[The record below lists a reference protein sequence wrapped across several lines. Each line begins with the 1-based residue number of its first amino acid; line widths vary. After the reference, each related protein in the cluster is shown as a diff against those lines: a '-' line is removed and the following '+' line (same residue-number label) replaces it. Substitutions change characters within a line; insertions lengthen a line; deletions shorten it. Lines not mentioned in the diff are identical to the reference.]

1 MIFQMIFRESDRQF
15 HYSSSPPSLP
25 ASFVFLSSR
34 PMSSTMSNRPPVCPL
49 AFPEQPN
56 PRVQEAMFSMTD
68 AAEIIVYESDVTAT
82 SHPS

>member
-1 MIFQMIFRESDRQF
+1 
-15 HYSSSPPSLP
+15 
-25 ASFVFLSSR
+25 
-34 PMSSTMSNRPPVCPL
+34 MSSTMSNRPPVCPL